1 MLEKLKQTVKHTGFF
16 ALGNISPKLSGFIL
30 LPIYTKLISVADYG
44 ILGLFEV
51 VELLSVHIL
60 SFGIPQALLR
70 WHGLTE
76 SEIKK
81 KNYIFTLFI
90 FLTCICVGSFLIIL
104 SSRSFLAEF
113 LFGQNIFA
121 NYFVVLFISIS
132 FTVLSKLPLTL
143 LRSEEKSHLYATFI
157 SIQFAFNL
165 IANIY
170 FVAIL
175 KYGVKGILI
184 SQAIS
189 TGLIFLILTPYLF
202 KRMNPHLEL
211 AELKKMILFSYP
223 FIFSAIASTIL
234 NVGDRYLL
242 TKLST
247 LEQVGLYSLGYK
259 FSNIMKMLLVDSFML
274 GLPVIG
280 WKIVKENSQPK
291 RFFSKVLT
299 YMVFGLLWF
308 GLILSA
314 YCKGMIHRFASN
326 PNYWDAYHVVP
337 FFVLSIIFVGMQSL
351 FFFELQIPQK
361 TKLIPRIVG
370 CAAVLNIILNILLIP
385 KYGMMGAVYAT
396 VFAQFIA
403 LFVAYRVV
411 QKVYPVKYEIN
422 RILILFGIAIGL
434 FFITAVFNNYSLIER
449 IIYKGLVI
457 LSFPFIL
464 YLIRFYEPIE
474 LDRIRGSIKKWSG
487 KILLRKPPKMD

>member
-202 KRMNPHLEL
+202 KRMNPHL
-211 AELKKMILFSYP
+211 
-223 FIFSAIASTIL
+223 
-234 NVGDRYLL
+234 
-242 TKLST
+242 
-247 LEQVGLYSLGYK
+247 
-259 FSNIMKMLLVDSFML
+259 
-274 GLPVIG
+274 
-280 WKIVKENSQPK
+280 
-291 RFFSKVLT
+291 
-299 YMVFGLLWF
+299 
-308 GLILSA
+308 
-314 YCKGMIHRFASN
+314 
-326 PNYWDAYHVVP
+326 
-337 FFVLSIIFVGMQSL
+337 
-351 FFFELQIPQK
+351 
-361 TKLIPRIVG
+361 
-370 CAAVLNIILNILLIP
+370 
-385 KYGMMGAVYAT
+385 
-396 VFAQFIA
+396 
-403 LFVAYRVV
+403 
-411 QKVYPVKYEIN
+411 
-422 RILILFGIAIGL
+422 
-434 FFITAVFNNYSLIER
+434 
-449 IIYKGLVI
+449 
-457 LSFPFIL
+457 
-464 YLIRFYEPIE
+464 
-474 LDRIRGSIKKWSG
+474 
-487 KILLRKPPKMD
+487 